1 MLPRLFL
8 WPNAPMG
15 ERAASGGMNKY
26 ERQMNMENFESL
38 LVLIN
43 SWIWGKWL
51 VFVLLGLGVLYT
63 FTNGFV
69 QVRHFGYIMK
79 KTLIDSFKD
88 RNTDK
93 GSGSVSSFKAM
104 MVTLAGNVGGGNV
117 VGVATAIVAGGLGA
131 IFWMWFA
138 AFFGMA
144 LKYGEIVLSQM
155 YRGRDDEGNLLSG
168 PMYYIRDGLHMPWL
182 GVVIAVLMTI
192 KMMGA
197 NLVQSNTISGIL
209 ASNYNVP
216 TWLTGVILIGLLMT
230 ITLGGLK
237 RVANLA
243 TTLVPVMSV
252 FYVVVGL
259 LVIILNIQQVP
270 AVFATIFREAF
281 SLDAAVGGTGGYVM
295 ARALQNGITRGM
307 YSNEAGEGTAP
318 FAHGSTIV
326 SHPVEEGITGVTE
339 VFLDTIVICTI
350 SALVVGVTGI
360 YQTDTSATV
369 MAIESFGTVW
379 APLRHAGAFALLIF
393 CFTTLMGQW
402 FNAAKSFTYAF
413 GPKVTSVCRYIFP
426 FLCIVGATT
435 KIDLV
440 WTMQDLAMGLV
451 VIPNM
456 VALLIL
462 WPQVRQQTKD
472 YFTKVKNGEIK

>member
-1 MLPRLFL
+1 
-8 WPNAPMG
+8 
-15 ERAASGGMNKY
+15 
-26 ERQMNMENFESL
+26 MENLENVL
-38 LVLIN
+38 ALIN

-63 FTNGFV
+63 FTNGFI
-69 QVRHFGYIMK
+69 QVKHFRFIMK
-79 KTLIDSFKD
+79 KTLIDSFKS
-88 RNTDK
+88 RNSEK
-93 GSGSVSSFKAM
+93 GEGSISSFKAM

-117 VGVATAIVAGGLGA
+117 VGVATAIVAGGLGS

-144 LKYGEIVLSQM
+144 LKYGEIVLSQL
-155 YRGRDDEGNLLSG
+155 YRGKDSEGNLLSG

-182 GVVIAVLMTI
+182 GVVIAVLMCV

-209 ASNYNVP
+209 NSNYGIP
-216 TWLTGVILIGLLMT
+216 TWLTGSLLIVFLMT

-237 RVANLA
+237 RVANIA
-243 TTLVPVMSV
+243 TALVPIMSI
-252 FYVVVGL
+252 FYIVVGL
-259 LVIILNIQQVP
+259 LVIILNIQNVQS
-270 AVFATIFREAF
+270 VFATIFREAF
-281 SLDAAVGGTGGYVM
+281 SFKAAAGGTGGFII
-295 ARALQNGITRGM
+295 ARAMQFGITRGM

-339 VFLDTIVICTI
+339 VFLDTIVVCTI
-350 SALVVGVTGI
+350 TALVVGVTGA
-360 YQTDTSATV
+360 YTSGTPATV
-369 MAIESFGTVW
+369 MAIEAFGTVW
-379 APLRHAGAFALLIF
+379 APLKHAATLALLIF

-413 GPKVTSVCRYIFP
+413 GPKVTSVCRFIFP
-426 FLCIVGATT
+426 FLCIIGAIT
-435 KIDLV
+435 KISLV
-440 WTMQDLAMGLV
+440 WTIQDLAMGLV

-456 VALLIL
+456 IALIVLF
-462 WPQVRQQTKD
+462 PQVRKQTQD
-472 YFTKVKNGEIK
+472 YFSKNKELINK

>member
-1 MLPRLFL
+1 
-8 WPNAPMG
+8 
-15 ERAASGGMNKY
+15 
-26 ERQMNMENFESL
+26 MENLENVL
-38 LVLIN
+38 ALIN

-63 FTNGFV
+63 FANGFI
-69 QVRHFGYIMK
+69 QVKHFGFIMK
-79 KTLIDSFKD
+79 KTLIDSFKS
-88 RNTDK
+88 RNSEK
-93 GSGSVSSFKAM
+93 GEGSISSFKAM

-117 VGVATAIVAGGLGA
+117 VGVATAIVAGGLGS

-144 LKYGEIVLSQM
+144 LKYGEIVLSQL
-155 YRGRDDEGNLLSG
+155 YRGKDSEGNLLSG

-182 GVVIAVLMTI
+182 GVVIAVLMCV

-209 ASNYNVP
+209 NSNYGIP
-216 TWLTGVILIGLLMT
+216 TWLTGALLIAFLMT

-237 RVANLA
+237 RVANIA
-243 TTLVPVMSV
+243 TALVPIMSI
-252 FYVVVGL
+252 FYIVVGL
-259 LVIILNIQQVP
+259 LVIILNIQNVP
-270 AVFATIFREAF
+270 SVFATIFREAF
-281 SLDAAVGGTGGYVM
+281 SFKAAAGGTGGFII
-295 ARALQNGITRGM
+295 ARAMQFGITRGM

-339 VFLDTIVICTI
+339 VFLDTIVVCTI
-350 SALVVGVTGI
+350 TALVIGVTGA
-360 YQTDTSATV
+360 YTSGTPATV
-369 MAIESFGTVW
+369 MAIEAFGTVW
-379 APLRHAGAFALLIF
+379 APLKHAATLALLIF

-413 GPKVTSVCRYIFP
+413 GPKVTSVCRFIFP
-426 FLCIVGATT
+426 FLCIIGAIT
-435 KIDLV
+435 KISLV
-440 WTMQDLAMGLV
+440 WTIQDLAMGLV

-456 VALLIL
+456 IALIVLF
-462 WPQVRQQTKD
+462 PQVRKQTQD
-472 YFTKVKNGEIK
+472 YFSKNKELINK